1 MATRP
6 NPPTPPTHPA
16 PTSTPRLP
24 VPVTVDVL
32 DQRLRPIFILSI
44 ATLGFITVM
53 TLGYVYEGPN
63 LLHIDTAD
71 H

>member
-1 MATRP
+1 MATGP
-6 NPPTPPTHPA
+6 NPPTPPTHPAFPA

-44 ATLGFITVM
+44 ATLGFITI
-53 TLGYVYEGPN
+53 TALGYVYEGPN
-63 LLHIDTAD
+63 LLHI
-71 H
+71 

>member
-1 MATRP
+1 MAFGP
-6 NPPTPPTHPA
+6 KPPTPTTQPGFPA

-44 ATLGFITVM
+44 ATLGFLTIT
-53 TLGYVYEGPN
+53 TLGYVYERPS
-63 LLHIDTAD
+63 LLHI
-71 H
+71 